1 MLENESESDE
11 DSDIKVPNEET
22 HHIPITQQPSTL
34 KELDNILSDGE
45 LDSEDESDDD
55 ILKELKLV
63 FKGTEK
69 SGPAIDKGLADVV
82 NEGLRSV
89 GQSEEVKNLRE
100 KCIRPSNIDNLQ
112 VPKVKPILW
121 RNMSDKGEATD
132 AAAQKKAVSK
142 FMPGLTAIVKQLELI
157 NKSKKKAE
165 ENSCFQGN

>member
-1 MLENESESDE
+1 M
-11 DSDIKVPNEET
+11 
-22 HHIPITQQPSTL
+22 
-34 KELDNILSDGE
+34 SDGE

-100 KCIRPSNIDNLQ
+100 KCIRPSNVDNLQ

-121 RNMSDKGEATD
+121 RNISDKGEATD

-142 FMPGLTAIVKQLELI
+142 FMPGLTAIVQQLELI
-157 NKSKKKAE
+157 NKS
-165 ENSCFQGN
+165 